1 MKDIKLD
8 FVNKKALNE
17 FVDNRDRIHQ
27 QIIVG
32 VRSFLGDFFLNDNY
46 GVNYKN
52 SWNNETLMKLFIK
65 EQIEAIDGVVAVTD
79 IQIKR
84 QKDTTNRQIFVINA
98 NIRTIY
104 ETSENIIEILSLSHF
119 SYGSLC
125 F

>member
-84 QKDTTNRQIFVINA
+84 QKDTTNRQVFVINA
-98 NIRTIY
+98 SVRTIY
-104 ETSENIIEILSLSHF
+104 ETSENIIEILQ
-119 SYGSLC
+119 G
-125 F
+125 